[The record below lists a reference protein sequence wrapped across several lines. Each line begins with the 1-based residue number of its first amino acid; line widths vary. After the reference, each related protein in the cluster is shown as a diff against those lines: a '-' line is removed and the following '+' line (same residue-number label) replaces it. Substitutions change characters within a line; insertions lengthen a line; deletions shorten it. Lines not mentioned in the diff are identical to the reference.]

1 MVRTSIIAVVTAAA
15 LLPGCATS
23 PSDSTVEGTVT
34 GVYLEVMP
42 GVLLA
47 PEVAHDAD
55 AAPRW
60 AEVRLD
66 PVSTGRDRTFARID
80 TDADIGV
87 GDVVTVE
94 RGNANTG
101 PASFANMIAPGI
113 SAESVHRPPAPPTR
127 VALVHSVRV
136 RAEIDAH

>member
-47 PEVAHDAD
+47 PEVAHDAES
-55 AAPRW
+55 APRW

-66 PVSTGRDRTFARID
+66 PVRTGRDRTFARID
-80 TDADIGV
+80 TEVDIGV

>member
-23 PSDSTVEGTVT
+23 PSESTVEGTVT

-47 PEVAHDAD
+47 PEVAHDAES
-55 AAPRW
+55 APRW

-66 PVSTGRDRTFARID
+66 PVRTGRDRTFARID
-80 TDADIGV
+80 TEVDIGV

>member
-23 PSDSTVEGTVT
+23 PSESTVEGTVT

>member
-47 PEVAHDAD
+47 PEVAHDAESAPPW
-55 AAPRW
+55 AA
-60 AEVRLD
+60 VLLD
-66 PVSTGRDRTFARID
+66 PVRPGRDRTVARID
-80 TDADIGV
+80 TQVDIGV

>member
-23 PSDSTVEGTVT
+23 PSDATVEGTVT

-47 PEVAHDAD
+47 PEVAHDAE

-66 PVSTGRDRTFARID
+66 PASTGRNRTFARID

-94 RGNANTG
+94 RTAGKAA
-101 PASFANMIAPGI
+101 PATFANMIAPGI

>member
-47 PEVAHDAD
+47 PEVAHDAES
-55 AAPRW
+55 APRW

-66 PVSTGRDRTFARID
+66 PVRTGRDRTFARID
-80 TDADIGV
+80 TEVDIGV

-127 VALVHSVRV
+127 VALVHSVRA

>member
-1 MVRTSIIAVVTAAA
+1 MVRISVSALLTAAV

-23 PSDSTVEGTVT
+23 PSDATVEGTVT

-47 PEVAHDAD
+47 PEVAHDAES
-55 AAPRW
+55 APRW

-66 PVSTGRDRTFARID
+66 PASTGRDRTFARID

-94 RGNANTG
+94 RTAVSAAPT
-101 PASFANMIAPGI
+101 SFTNMIAPGI
-113 SAESVHRPPAPPTR
+113 GADAVHRTPVAPTR

-136 RAEIDAH
+136 RAEIGAH